1 MGANR
6 KLLSLVLAGA
16 LGAALI
22 SASPCLAQGRARNVQ
37 RILPE
42 GPGAK
47 QRRPGLAYRAGE
59 GVVERL
65 MRMTPAEQRDFM
77 DNNPRFQRLPAK
89 QKENIEQRLEQF
101 NALPE
106 GERELLLQR
115 FQLFRQL
122 PAGKQQQAR
131 RVYRVWRELP
141 PERRKTLIR
150 EFESLQ
156 GMTSPQ
162 RTARFGSSEFADTYE
177 IREQRILR
185 ALTDLLP

>member
-6 KLLSLVLAGA
+6 KSLSFLLAAAMAATLLST
-16 LGAALI
+16 
-22 SASPCLAQGRARNVQ
+22 SPCLAQKRPRNVQ
-37 RILPE
+37 RVLPE
-42 GPGAK
+42 GPVAK
-47 QRRPGLAYRAGE
+47 QRRPGPANRPGA

-65 MRMTPAEQRDFM
+65 MRMTPAEQRKFM
-77 DNNPRFQRLPAK
+77 DNNPRFQRLPAM
-89 QKENIEQRLEQF
+89 QKENIRQRLDQF

-141 PERRKTLIR
+141 VERRKTLIR

-156 GMTSPQ
+156 GMTSPE
-162 RTARFGSSEFADTYE
+162 RTARFGSSEFADSYE
-177 IREQRILR
+177 IREHRILR

>member
-6 KLLSLVLAGA
+6 KSLSIALAA
-16 LGAALI
+16 AAMAALFW
-22 SASPCLAQGRARNVQ
+22 ASPCPAQGRARNTQ
-37 RILPE
+37 RVLPD
-42 GPGAK
+42 GPRARPGAGMAN
-47 QRRPGLAYRAGE
+47 RPGV

-65 MRMTPAEQRDFM
+65 MRMTPAGQRDFM
-77 DNNPRFQRLPAK
+77 DNNPRFQRLPEQ
-89 QKENIEQRLEQF
+89 QKETIRQRLDNF

-106 GERELLLQR
+106 SERDLLLQR

-141 PERRKTLIR
+141 AERRKTLIR

-156 GMTSPQ
+156 GMTSPE
-162 RTARFGSSEFADTYE
+162 RIARFGSNEFANSYE

>member
-1 MGANR
+1 MGANS
-6 KLLSLVLAGA
+6 KLLSLLLAGA
-16 LGAALI
+16 LGATMM
-22 SASPCLAQGRARNVQ
+22 SASPCLAQGGARNAQ
-37 RILPE
+37 RVLPD
-42 GPGAK
+42 GPRAKARPGAAK
-47 QRRPGLAYRAGE
+47 RPGV

-77 DNNPRFQRLPAK
+77 DNNARFQRLPEK
-89 QKENIEQRLEQF
+89 QKENVRQRLEQF

-131 RVYRVWRELP
+131 RVYHVWRELP
-141 PERRKTLIR
+141 AERRKTLIH

-156 GMTSPQ
+156 GMTSPE
-162 RTARFGSSEFADTYE
+162 RSARFGSSEFANAYE

>member
-1 MGANR
+1 MAANR

-16 LGAALI
+16 LGTILI
-22 SASPCLAQGRARNVQ
+22 TGLPCLAQGPVRNAQHV
-37 RILPE
+37 LPE

-47 QRRPGLAYRAGE
+47 QRRPVAANRAGG

-65 MRMTPAEQRDFM
+65 MRMTPVEQRDFM
-77 DNNPRFQRLPAK
+77 DNNPRFQRMPEK
-89 QKENIEQRLEQF
+89 QKENVRQRLEQF

-141 PERRKTLIR
+141 AERRKTLIR

-156 GMTSPQ
+156 GMTSPE
-162 RTARFGSSEFADTYE
+162 RTARFGSSEFAEVYE
-177 IREQRILR
+177 LKEQRILR

>member
-1 MGANR
+1 MRANR
-6 KLLSLVLAGA
+6 KLLSYALA
-16 LGAALI
+16 AAMAATLL
-22 SASPCLAQGRARNVQ
+22 SASPCLAQVRARNAQ
-37 RILPE
+37 RVLPD
-42 GPGAK
+42 GPRANARPA
-47 QRRPGLAYRAGE
+47 QATRPGV

-65 MRMTPAEQRDFM
+65 MRMTPAEQRKFM
-77 DNNPRFQRLPAK
+77 DNNPRFERLPVK
-89 QKENIEQRLEQF
+89 QKENIRQRLDQF

-106 GERELLLQR
+106 GERDLLLQR

-122 PAGKQQQAR
+122 PVGKQQQAR

-141 PERRKTLIR
+141 AERRKTLIR

-156 GMTSPQ
+156 GMSSPE
-162 RTARFGSSEFADTYE
+162 RAARFGSSEFADAYQ